1 MLGILLYNKKGI
13 KIGIMV
19 KLQFDSN
26 KQFKLTLPKQ
36 ILLAKG
42 WKKGDN
48 IIIELD
54 ENGNLILKK
63 EVEK

>member
-1 MLGILLYNKKGI
+1 
-13 KIGIMV
+13 MV

-26 KQFKLTLPKQ
+26 KQFKITLPKQ

-48 IIIELD
+48 ILIELD
-54 ENGNLILKK
+54 NKGDIILRRG
-63 EVEK
+63 EQ